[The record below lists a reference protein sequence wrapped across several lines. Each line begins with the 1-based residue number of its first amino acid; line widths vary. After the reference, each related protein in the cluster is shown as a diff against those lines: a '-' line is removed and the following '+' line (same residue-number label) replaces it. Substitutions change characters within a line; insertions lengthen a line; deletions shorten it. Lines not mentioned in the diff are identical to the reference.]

1 MSKISEEL
9 IREWS
14 AGDAERD
21 RGLSTPEGIERIDN
35 IQYGPDE
42 KWNLLD
48 IYRPK
53 NSAGKL
59 PVLMIVHGGA
69 WVYGTKE
76 IYQYYGMSMA
86 EKGFAVVNGNYRLA
100 PAHKFPAQLE
110 DVNRQVWFIQ
120 EHAQKY
126 GLDSRNIFMAGDSA
140 GAHLLGLY
148 LGICTDRD
156 YAALYPFQTPENFLP
171 RAVLMNCGVYDI
183 GRTAVISEEGDRML
197 MQDLLPMGGTEE
209 EMQHIQV
216 TSYVNAAFPPAF
228 IATAVGDFAGPQA
241 PFMEAALKKTK
252 VPYEYHVYGSS
263 DQPLYHNFEINQREA
278 EGIRCNQEEADFLKK
293 WIQQ

>member
-1 MSKISEEL
+1 MSKISEAL

-21 RGLSTPEGIERIDN
+21 RGLCTPKNVERIDN

-48 IYRPK
+48 IYRPRDA
-53 NSAGKL
+53 AGML

-76 IYQYYGMSMA
+76 VYQFYGMSLA
-86 EKGFAVVNGNYRLA
+86 EKGFAVVNANYRLA
-100 PAHKFPAQLE
+100 PTHKFPAQLE
-110 DVNRQVWFIQ
+110 DVNQQVKFVL
-120 EHAQKY
+120 EHAQEY

-148 LGICTDRD
+148 LGICTDPE
-156 YAALYPFQTPENFLP
+156 YASLYPFRTPEGFSP

-183 GRTAVISEEGDRML
+183 GRTSVISEEGDRML
-197 MQDLLPMGGTEE
+197 MQDLLPMGGTKE
-209 EMQHIQV
+209 EMQRIQV
-216 TSYVNAAFPPAF
+216 TSCVNAKFPSTF

-241 PFMEAALKKTK
+241 PFMEAALKKSG
-252 VPYEYHVYGSS
+252 VPYEYRVYGTAE
-263 DQPLYHNFEINQREA
+263 QPLYHNFEINQREA
-278 EGIRCNQEEADFLKK
+278 EGIRCNEEEAEFLKK
-293 WIQQ
+293 WIRY

>member
-1 MSKISEEL
+1 MSKMSEEL
-9 IREWS
+9 IWEWS

-21 RGLSTPEGIERIDN
+21 RGLVAPEDIERIDD

-48 IYRPK
+48 IYRPR
-53 NSAGKL
+53 NVAGKL

-76 IYQYYGMSMA
+76 IYQFYGMNLA
-86 EKGFAVVNGNYRLA
+86 QRGFAVVNANYRLA
-100 PAHKFPAQLE
+100 PEHKFPVQLE
-110 DVNRQVWFIQ
+110 DVNQQVIFVQ
-120 EHAQKY
+120 KHAQEY
-126 GLDSRNIFMAGDSA
+126 GLDEQNIFMAGDSA

-148 LGICTDRD
+148 LGICTDPE
-156 YAALYPFQTPENFLP
+156 YAELYPFRTPKGFLP

-183 GRTAVISEEGDRML
+183 GRTPAISEEGDRML

-216 TSYVNAAFPPAF
+216 TGHVNAKFPPTF
-228 IATAVGDFAGPQA
+228 IATAEGDFAKPQA
-241 PFMEAALKKTK
+241 PFMEAALKAAG
-252 VPYEYHVYGSS
+252 VIHEYHIYGTAE
-263 DQPLYHNFEINQREA
+263 QPLYHNFEINQREA
-278 EGIRCNQEEADFLKK
+278 AGLDCSREETDFLKK
-293 WIQQ
+293 WIQH